1 MADDNLQSKKVYKIF
16 KDAEIENK
24 ELFVPLLVML
34 EIIWVLD
41 SAYQISRQNIL
52 NIIGDLL
59 LMPILKFENQDVL
72 QNMIY
77 AAKGNK
83 VDLSDLLIAYSVK
96 SNGCKNIMT
105 FDKKASKYNFF
116 KLVK

>member
-1 MADDNLQSKKVYKIF
+1 
-16 KDAEIENK
+16 
-24 ELFVPLLVML
+24 ML

-83 VDLSDLLIAYSVK
+83 VDLSDLLIAYSAK